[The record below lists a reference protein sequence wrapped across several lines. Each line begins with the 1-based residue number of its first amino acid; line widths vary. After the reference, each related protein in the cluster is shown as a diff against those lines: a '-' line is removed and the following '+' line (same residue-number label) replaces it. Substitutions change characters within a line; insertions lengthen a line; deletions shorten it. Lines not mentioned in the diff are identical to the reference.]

1 MAKIDEGTAMKRF
14 SISRFLSY
22 AILFFASFLSIFP
35 LFWTFSTSIKNR
47 VDTYVLPPKF
57 FNFEPTLKNYISL
70 LKIKTFSHIYF
81 NSIFVTLMST
91 LGCLIFGSL
100 AAYAFARR
108 PNFRGKTSLDA
119 LMISVRA
126 LPAIV
131 IVLPIYKL
139 SSYLGAY
146 DSIWAL
152 ILLYIG
158 FNIPFAIWLLTSFFN
173 QIPLEIE
180 EAARVDGASNART
193 FVQVI
198 LPLAAP
204 GLVATGIFVSLLSWN
219 EFLIPVI
226 MAGENAKTLPV
237 FVASFVANK
246 NLDWGPMAAAA
257 TVAMIPI
264 VIFTV
269 FIQRW
274 LVTGLSSGAVK
285 D

>member
-1 MAKIDEGTAMKRF
+1 MKKNLLTK
-14 SISRFLSY
+14 SASY
-22 AILFFASFLSIFP
+22 LILIIASFFSLFP

-57 FNFEPTLKNYISL
+57 FNFDPTLRNYTSL
-70 LKIKTFSHIYF
+70 LKIRSFPHIYL
-81 NSIFVTLMST
+81 NSILVTLMST
-91 LGCLIFGSL
+91 VGCLIFGSL

-108 PNFRGKTSLDA
+108 PKFRGRTALDA
-119 LMISVRA
+119 LMIAVRA

-146 DSIWAL
+146 DSVWAL

-158 FNIPFAIWLLTSFFN
+158 FNIPFAIWLLTSFFQ

-180 EAARVDGASNART
+180 EAARVDGASNTRT
-193 FVQVI
+193 FIQVI

-219 EFLIPVI
+219 EFLIPII

-237 FVASFVANK
+237 FVASFIANK

-257 TVAMIPI
+257 TVAMVPI
-264 VIFTV
+264 VAFTV

>member
-1 MAKIDEGTAMKRF
+1 MKKISLRRILAYALLI
-14 SISRFLSY
+14 ISS
-22 AILFFASFLSIFP
+22 FASLFP

-47 VDTYVLPPKF
+47 IDTYVLPPKF
-57 FNFEPTLKNYISL
+57 FNFQPTTKNYVSL
-70 LKIKTFSHIYF
+70 FKIETFPHIYL
-81 NSIFVTLMST
+81 NSIFVTIIST
-91 LGCLIFGSL
+91 LLSLILGSL
-100 AAYAFARR
+100 SAYAFARR
-108 PNFRGKTSLDA
+108 SKFRGRTLLDA
-119 LMISVRA
+119 LMIAVRA

-131 IVLPIYKL
+131 VVLPIYKL
-139 SSYLGAY
+139 SSYFGMY
-146 DSIWAL
+146 DSIWTL
-152 ILLYIG
+152 ILLYAG

-173 QIPLEIE
+173 QIPTEIE
-180 EAARVDGASNART
+180 EAARVDGASNTRM
-193 FVQVI
+193 FIQVI

-204 GLVATGIFVSLLSWN
+204 GLVATGIFISLLSWN

-237 FVASFVANK
+237 FVASFISNK

-257 TVAMIPI
+257 TVAMLPI
-264 VIFTV
+264 VALTV

>member
-1 MAKIDEGTAMKRF
+1 MKKISLGKVTSYGIL
-14 SISRFLSY
+14 SISS
-22 AILFFASFLSIFP
+22 FASLFP

-47 VDTYVLPPKF
+47 IDTYVLPPKF
-57 FNFEPTLKNYISL
+57 FNFHPTLKNYISL
-70 LKIKTFSHIYF
+70 FKIETFPHIYL
-81 NSIFVTLMST
+81 NSIFITLMST
-91 LGCLIFGSL
+91 LISLILGSL
-100 AAYAFARR
+100 SAYAFARR
-108 PNFRGKTSLDA
+108 SKFRGRTLLDA
-119 LMISVRA
+119 LMIAVRA

-131 IVLPIYKL
+131 VLLPIYKL
-139 SSYLGAY
+139 SSYFGMY
-146 DSIWAL
+146 DSIWTL
-152 ILLYIG
+152 ILLYAG

-173 QIPLEIE
+173 QIPIEIE
-180 EAARVDGASNART
+180 EAARVDGASNTRM

-204 GLVATGIFVSLLSWN
+204 GLVATGIFISLLSWN

-237 FVASFVANK
+237 FVASFISNK

-257 TVAMIPI
+257 TVAMVPI
-264 VIFTV
+264 VALTV